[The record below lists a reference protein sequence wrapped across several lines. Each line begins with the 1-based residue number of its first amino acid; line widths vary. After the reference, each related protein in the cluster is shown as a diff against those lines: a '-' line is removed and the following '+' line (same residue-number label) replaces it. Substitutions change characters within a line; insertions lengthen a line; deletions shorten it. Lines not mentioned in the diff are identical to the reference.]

1 MGCCA
6 RRRPIIVYGMG
17 FFRRQ
22 VLFWCDI
29 PQVDAAKEAPN
40 LIYERIVGLEVSK
53 VGADWW
59 LSSIAD

>member
-1 MGCCA
+1 MGWGSF
-6 RRRPIIVYGMG
+6 V
-17 FFRRQ
+17 RQ

-59 LSSIAD
+59 LSLIAD